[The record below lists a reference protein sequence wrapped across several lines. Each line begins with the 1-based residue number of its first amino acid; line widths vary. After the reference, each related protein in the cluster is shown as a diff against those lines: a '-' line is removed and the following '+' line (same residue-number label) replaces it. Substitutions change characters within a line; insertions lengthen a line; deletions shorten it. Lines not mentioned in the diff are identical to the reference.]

1 MGSISCFKKP
11 RSFRKEHTQEYHL
24 EYQSNEF
31 AAAFLMPEEDY
42 KRVMDQYTEGNIVD
56 TSAVAKYFHV
66 SIDTAA
72 NRGKG
77 LGYLR
82 W

>member
-42 KRVMDQYTEGNIVD
+42 KRVMDQYT
-56 TSAVAKYFHV
+56 
-66 SIDTAA
+66 
-72 NRGKG
+72 
-77 LGYLR
+77 
-82 W
+82 